1 MIALPKLQSNRDL
14 QEEKDKKEVI
24 FKSSQRLSYDKE
36 ENFRIHHIVRNAREN
51 CEVGTPS
58 TIPSRSNGMQ
68 ARAQLT
74 PLRNDFEKSAQLVSN
89 NAMDDRKRKDVRLD
103 PIQF

>member
-1 MIALPKLQSNRDL
+1 MN
-14 QEEKDKKEVI
+14 
-24 FKSSQRLSYDKE
+24 
-36 ENFRIHHIVRNAREN
+36 HIVRNARQT
-51 CEVGTPS
+51 CEVSTAS

-74 PLRNDFEKSAQLVSN
+74 PLRNDYEKSAQLNN
-89 NAMDDRKRKDVRLD
+89 NAADERKRRDVRLD